1 MTRLLH
7 KIVCILPLLSL
18 AAAQTVVHLSNTV
31 SDAGDLFRVR
41 VERLDDVTSSDG
53 ELSVQKTTSLIYEYD
68 IGVAENEFTS
78 ANAPVRLDPISTGH
92 ISSYSVRDEIPRP
105 VALDDVVGDIA
116 LGVSPLA
123 KGAKRVTI
131 AMLVSSVDG
140 ERILKQDVLKA
151 NVEISKAG
159 KIVHV
164 DATDSNVLYVDVES
178 FPVDLAAEEAACAS
192 GNQYWCRLM
201 DAARSAKSSISD
213 SASKILKSKPSDAD
227 NKHKT
232 TETDDKKL
240 KSGCKD
246 SHSKHEHKHKY
257 HHHHRHHRGGH
268 NESATSLMNSI
279 ANSFFT
285 IAFPLLIGIL
295 SGSVVVLIAIGIADF
310 YANYCLAPARGY
322 QTVIVTDSVISAK
335 ELAEF
340 IEQRRSIQRD
350 MDTSSVTDE
359 KLSFDSDYG
368 SAESHPLMKQ
378 SRE

>member
-1 MTRLLH
+1 MTRLLL
-7 KIVCILPLLSL
+7 KIVCIFQLLSL
-18 AAAQTVVHLSNTV
+18 AAAQTVVHLSNTA

-68 IGVAENEFTS
+68 IGIAENEFTS
-78 ANAPVRLDPISTGH
+78 ANAPVRLDPISTGQ
-92 ISSYSVRDEIPRP
+92 ISSYSVRDEIARS

-116 LGVSPLA
+116 LGVAPLA
-123 KGAKRVTI
+123 EGAKRVTI
-131 AMLVSSVDG
+131 AMVVSAVDG
-140 ERILKQDVLKA
+140 GRILKQDVLKA
-151 NVEISKAG
+151 NVEVSKGG

-164 DATDSNVLYVDVES
+164 DSTDSSVLYVDIES
-178 FPVDLAAEEAACAS
+178 FPVDLTAEEAACAS

-201 DAARSAKSSISD
+201 DAARSAKSAISD
-213 SASKILKSKPSDAD
+213 SAGKILNSKTSDAD
-227 NKHKT
+227 NKHRT
-232 TETDDKKL
+232 TETDEKKL

-246 SHSKHEHKHKY
+246 SHSKHKHKHKY
-257 HHHHRHHRGGH
+257 HHHRHHRGGR
-268 NESATSLMNSI
+268 NESATSMMNSI

-310 YANYCLAPARGY
+310 YANYCLAPAHGY
-322 QTVIVTDSVISAK
+322 QTVIVTDSAISAK

-340 IEQRRSIQRD
+340 IEQRRSLQRD
-350 MDTSSVTDE
+350 TDTNSVADE